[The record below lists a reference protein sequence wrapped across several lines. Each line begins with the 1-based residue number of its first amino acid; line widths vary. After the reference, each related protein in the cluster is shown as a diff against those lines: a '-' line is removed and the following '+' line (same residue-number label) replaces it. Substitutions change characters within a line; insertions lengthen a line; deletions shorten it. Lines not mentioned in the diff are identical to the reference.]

1 MVTQTTAQRGPV
13 ELGTIDQAVAVQR
26 LNISI
31 ASPNPQAL
39 ALLQRAFALH
49 GGFEVRASGN
59 VDFEFSVTPGER
71 SAELVV
77 SSAGREL
84 LRQQVAGSDWRDATL
99 RAADTAVQR
108 TLGIPGFFAGQIAFI
123 SDRSGHSEVFLADL
137 FFERPRQLTRDR
149 SLALLPNLAPD
160 GSRLLYTS
168 YHRNGFPDI
177 FSIDLRTNRRD
188 VFASFRG
195 LNTGAIHSPDGR
207 QVAMILSASGNSELY
222 VSDAQ
227 GQNIRRL
234 TRTNG
239 LEADPTWAP
248 DGRRLAFTS
257 DEHGRPQI
265 FTINADGSGMRRLP
279 TNISRNCSE
288 PNWNPANPDQIIFTA
303 AIGREFELV
312 LWEFS
317 RNASRVLT
325 QGTGDAV
332 HPMWTRDGRHV
343 IYTERTSRY
352 SRLMILDTVTGRT
365 VRLSPESFNNASMA
379 SFTYPAVGSGQ

>member
-1 MVTQTTAQRGPV
+1 MYPPLVHAQQGPV
-13 ELGTIDQAVAVQR
+13 ELGTIEQAVNVQR
-26 LNISI
+26 LNVRLS
-31 ASPNPQAL
+31 SPNPQAMG
-39 ALLQRAFALH
+39 LLQRAFALH

-59 VDFEFSVTPGER
+59 VDFEITVVPNER
-71 SAELVV
+71 QAELIIT
-77 SSAGREL
+77 SAGREL
-84 LRQQVAGSDWRDATL
+84 LRQQVSGTDWRDATL
-99 RAADTAVQR
+99 RAADTAVRR
-108 TLGIPGFFAGQIAFI
+108 TLGIPGFFAGMVAFI
-123 SDRSGHSEVFLADL
+123 SDRTGHSEVYVSDM

-149 SLALLPNLAPD
+149 ALCLLPNLSPD

-177 FSIDLRTNRRD
+177 FSIDLRSNRRD

-195 LNTGAIHSPDGR
+195 LNTGAVHSPDGR
-207 QVAMILSASGNSELY
+207 QVAMILSGSGNSELY

-234 TRTNG
+234 TRTAG
-239 LEADPTWAP
+239 LEADPTWSP

-265 FTINADGSGMRRLP
+265 FTINADGTGMRRLP

-288 PNWNPANPDQIIFTA
+288 PNWNPVNADQIIFTA

-332 HPMWTRDGRHV
+332 HPTWLRDGRHV
-343 IYTERTSRY
+343 IYTERTARY
-352 SRLMILDTVTGRT
+352 SRLMVLDTVTGRS
-365 VRLSPESFNNASMA
+365 VRLSPDSFNNASMA
-379 SFTYPAVGSGQ
+379 TFAYPGL